1 MNASF
6 SPKRPLIAGFITLT
20 ILLGGFGLWSV
31 VTEISGAIIAPGR
44 IEVEQNRQ
52 IVQHPDGGVVAE
64 ILVTEGDR
72 VAAETVLIRL
82 DPTRLTSER
91 AIVEGQLFEPSVTA
105 CRPPPMTRSSL
116 RPQPPIQK
124 SNP

>member
-31 VTEISGAIIAPGR
+31 VTEISGAIVAPGR

-52 IVQHPDGGVVAE
+52 IVQHPDGGRSE
-64 ILVTEGDR
+64 EH
-72 VAAETVLIRL
+72 
-82 DPTRLTSER
+82 TSELQSR
-91 AIVEGQLFEPSVTA
+91 IRMSYAVFCLKK
-105 CRPPPMTRSSL
+105 
-116 RPQPPIQK
+116 QK
-124 SNP
+124 LGLSREFCY